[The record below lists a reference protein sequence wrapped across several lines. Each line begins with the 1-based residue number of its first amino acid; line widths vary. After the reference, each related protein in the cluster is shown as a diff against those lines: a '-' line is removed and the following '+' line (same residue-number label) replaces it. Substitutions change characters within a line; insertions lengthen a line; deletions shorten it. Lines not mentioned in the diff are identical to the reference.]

1 MLTIERASNFI
12 FLLSK
17 IKNQADLERIKKL
30 IRKIIKN
37 PEIGKPMRYVR
48 KGTREVYAGSF
59 RISYAYIK
67 EEAKLI
73 FLDVYHKDKQ

>member
-1 MLTIERASNFI
+1 
-12 FLLSK
+12 
-17 IKNQADLERIKKL
+17 
-30 IRKIIKN
+30 
-37 PEIGKPMRYVR
+37 MRYVR